1 MKQSK
6 NEINLGEGSVGRLLL
21 TLAVPSVIAQ
31 LVNLLYNLVDR
42 IYIGHIPENGG
53 VALTGLG
60 LCFPILMIVTAFSG
74 LIGYGG
80 APRVAIFMGKGKN
93 DEAEEI
99 LGNCTMA
106 LIVIA
111 LILVVVLQFAAEP
124 LMPYPHRRQQMR
136 LRVCRKQV
144 RYKTLLPD
152 GKAPMLLSRLSQSPA
167 SIFLC
172 RYTFHPKNR
181 RPHP

>member
-1 MKQSK
+1 MRIRMKQSK

-60 LCFPILMIVTAFSG
+60 LCFPILMLITAFSG

-106 LIVIA
+106 LVAIAVI
-111 LILVVVLQFAAEP
+111 LIVVLQFAAEP
-124 LMPYPHRRQQMR
+124 LLMLFGASENTLPY
-136 LRVCRKQV
+136 
-144 RYKTLLPD
+144 
-152 GKAPMLLSRLSQSPA
+152 ALSYLN
-167 SIFLC
+167 IYL
-172 RYTFHPKNR
+172 K
-181 RPHP
+181 

>member
-74 LIGYGG
+74 LIGYG
-80 APRVAIFMGKGKN
+80 ASSTK
-93 DEAEEI
+93 
-99 LGNCTMA
+99 A
-106 LIVIA
+106 LIRSTKNTSASNWVMSNRNVSVTVNLL
-111 LILVVVLQFAAEP
+111 LINHIYNF
-124 LMPYPHRRQQMR
+124 
-136 LRVCRKQV
+136 V
-144 RYKTLLPD
+144 RP
-152 GKAPMLLSRLSQSPA
+152 
-167 SIFLC
+167 
-172 RYTFHPKNR
+172 
-181 RPHP
+181 

>member
-74 LIGYGG
+74 LIGMAGR
-80 APRVAIFMGKGKN
+80 RVLLFSWEKAKM
-93 DEAEEI
+93 
-99 LGNCTMA
+99 M
-106 LIVIA
+106 
-111 LILVVVLQFAAEP
+111 
-124 LMPYPHRRQQMR
+124 RRR
-136 LRVCRKQV
+136 
-144 RYKTLLPD
+144 RYSATVPW
-152 GKAPMLLSRLSQSPA
+152 
-167 SIFLC
+167 
-172 RYTFHPKNR
+172 H
-181 RPHP
+181 

>member
-80 APRVAIFMGKGKN
+80 GDTRQLYHGIDRDRIDFSCGTAVCSG
-93 DEAEEI
+93 
-99 LGNCTMA
+99 
-106 LIVIA
+106 
-111 LILVVVLQFAAEP
+111 AASDA
-124 LMPYPHRRQQMR
+124 
-136 LRVCRKQV
+136 VWCK
-144 RYKTLLPD
+144 
-152 GKAPMLLSRLSQSPA
+152 
-167 SIFLC
+167 
-172 RYTFHPKNR
+172 
-181 RPHP
+181 

>member
-53 VALTGLG
+53 VALTGLV
-60 LCFPILMIVTAFSG
+60 LCFPILMIVKAFSG
-74 LIGYGG
+74 LIVYGG

-124 LMPYPHRRQQMR
+124 LLMLFGASDNTLPYA
-136 LRVCRKQV
+136 LSYLNIYGKG
-144 RYKTLLPD
+144 TLFV
-152 GKAPMLLSRLSQSPA
+152 MLTMGLNSFINTQ
-167 SIFLC
+167 
-172 RYTFHPKNR
+172 
-181 RPHP
+181 

>member
-99 LGNCTMA
+99 LGNYHGIDRDRIDFSCGTA
-106 LIVIA
+106 VGSG
-111 LILVVVLQFAAEP
+111 AASDA
-124 LMPYPHRRQQMR
+124 
-136 LRVCRKQV
+136 VWCK
-144 RYKTLLPD
+144 
-152 GKAPMLLSRLSQSPA
+152 
-167 SIFLC
+167 
-172 RYTFHPKNR
+172 
-181 RPHP
+181 

>member
-80 APRVAIFMGKGKN
+80 APRVAIFMGKGCPVFCVWCCGDSPCK
-93 DEAEEI
+93 
-99 LGNCTMA
+99 
-106 LIVIA
+106 
-111 LILVVVLQFAAEP
+111 
-124 LMPYPHRRQQMR
+124 YPSG
-136 LRVCRKQV
+136 RVESH
-144 RYKTLLPD
+144 
-152 GKAPMLLSRLSQSPA
+152 G
-167 SIFLC
+167 
-172 RYTFHPKNR
+172 
-181 RPHP
+181 

>member
-21 TLAVPSVIAQ
+21 TLAVPSVI
-31 LVNLLYNLVDR
+31 NLLYNLVDR

-111 LILVVVLQFAAEP
+111 LILVVCSGAASDA
-124 LMPYPHRRQQMR
+124 
-136 LRVCRKQV
+136 VWCK
-144 RYKTLLPD
+144 
-152 GKAPMLLSRLSQSPA
+152 
-167 SIFLC
+167 
-172 RYTFHPKNR
+172 
-181 RPHP
+181 

>member
-111 LILVVVLQFAAEP
+111 LILQTAPIRTVFIPTLENPCVLIKEFNP
-124 LMPYPHRRQQMR
+124 IVSMTNKVPFP
-136 LRVCRKQV
+136 
-144 RYKTLLPD
+144 
-152 GKAPMLLSRLSQSPA
+152 
-167 SIFLC
+167 
-172 RYTFHPKNR
+172 
-181 RPHP
+181 

>member
-74 LIGYGG
+74 LIGYG
-80 APRVAIFMGKGKN
+80 RVLLFSWEKAKM
-93 DEAEEI
+93 
-99 LGNCTMA
+99 M
-106 LIVIA
+106 
-111 LILVVVLQFAAEP
+111 
-124 LMPYPHRRQQMR
+124 RRR
-136 LRVCRKQV
+136 
-144 RYKTLLPD
+144 RYSATVPW
-152 GKAPMLLSRLSQSPA
+152 
-167 SIFLC
+167 
-172 RYTFHPKNR
+172 H
-181 RPHP
+181 

>member
-80 APRVAIFMGKGKN
+80 RRVLLFSWEKAKM
-93 DEAEEI
+93 
-99 LGNCTMA
+99 M
-106 LIVIA
+106 
-111 LILVVVLQFAAEP
+111 
-124 LMPYPHRRQQMR
+124 RRR
-136 LRVCRKQV
+136 
-144 RYKTLLPD
+144 RYSATVPW
-152 GKAPMLLSRLSQSPA
+152 
-167 SIFLC
+167 
-172 RYTFHPKNR
+172 H
-181 RPHP
+181 

>member
-80 APRVAIFMGKGKN
+80 
-93 DEAEEI
+93 
-99 LGNCTMA
+99 
-106 LIVIA
+106 
-111 LILVVVLQFAAEP
+111 VLLFSWEKAK
-124 LMPYPHRRQQMR
+124 MMRRR
-136 LRVCRKQV
+136 
-144 RYKTLLPD
+144 RYSATVPW
-152 GKAPMLLSRLSQSPA
+152 
-167 SIFLC
+167 
-172 RYTFHPKNR
+172 H
-181 RPHP
+181 

>member
-60 LCFPILMIVTAFSG
+60 LCFPILMIVTFYPAKLRF
-74 LIGYGG
+74 
-80 APRVAIFMGKGKN
+80 R
-93 DEAEEI
+93 EA
-99 LGNCTMA
+99 A
-106 LIVIA
+106 
-111 LILVVVLQFAAEP
+111 VL
-124 LMPYPHRRQQMR
+124 
-136 LRVCRKQV
+136 
-144 RYKTLLPD
+144 
-152 GKAPMLLSRLSQSPA
+152 LLSPA
-167 SIFLC
+167 RSVSLLEIWSGVL
-172 RYTFHPKNR
+172 PLEK
-181 RPHP
+181 RPMPLWKRISFNVRKKRTRSRHGF

>member
-111 LILVVVLQFAAEP
+111 LILVAVCTFLSEHLRKRDFVCHAYDGIKFLYQYTGIFQSRYENSSDRGSLQYYFRSG
-124 LMPYPHRRQQMR
+124 LYFR
-136 LRVCRKQV
+136 
-144 RYKTLLPD
+144 
-152 GKAPMLLSRLSQSPA
+152 
-167 SIFLC
+167 I
-172 RYTFHPKNR
+172 
-181 RPHP
+181 